1 MSDSKRYLAYLGT
14 VAAGLSVAV
23 VGAGAAQAATSAP
36 AAATSAVS
44 ASAHSALVA
53 HASSAQS
60 SGALAEPFLQFGQIY
75 IQGYLQTI
83 SPSHSAYAS
92 SMKQVLK
99 DLG

>member
-36 AAATSAVS
+36 AASSAVS

-60 SGALAEPFLQFGQIY
+60 AGPLAAPFLQFGQIY

-92 SMKQVLK
+92 SMKQALK